1 VHWWLH
7 FFGLD
12 SASGP
17 AYLAWSGA
25 LSDLGEITLLAG
37 LIAFL
42 RHRNCEVKGCL
53 RLGRHQT
60 AAGHH
65 VCSRHTPTP
74 HLTAEDIHDAHHA
87 ALRHQATPRPR
98 SGGTP

>member
-1 VHWWLH
+1 MHWLLH

-42 RHRNCEVKGCL
+42 RHRNCEVHHCW
-53 RLGRHQT
+53 RLGRHTT
-60 AAGHH
+60 AAGHR
-65 VCSRHTPTP
+65 VCRKHHPDD
-74 HLTAEDIHDAHHA
+74 HLTTERVLADHRAAHHREH
-87 ALRHQATPRPR
+87 LSR